1 MKRIVLLLG
10 RPGAGLLLIMLLAA
24 GNACAEPLA
33 ELPFLTRDGRITLTA
48 TVNEAGPWRFLLD
61 TGYELVMLKPQ
72 HAQTLGLRRVGGVT
86 IVGIAGEERADRY
99 AGVVFRLGAAT
110 FSPRSVA
117 ALPSEA
123 RRRERDG
130 VLGSAFFRRFVVEMN
145 WHDSVVRLHEPATF
159 AYSGRG
165 REVPL
170 SFHGEVPVVE
180 AVLTL
185 EGHPAAPARLK
196 IDTGCDSGVCLGS
209 RFVEQHGWPE
219 PARTGT
225 GTARSGVGGGSMT
238 RRVPLSGVSLG
249 GVAAAGVEGHLFNS
263 TAPGDERTDG
273 HLGVQVLQQFTVF
286 FDYSRRRMILEP
298 PPAAQP

>member
-1 MKRIVLLLG
+1 MKRIALPLR
-10 RPGAGLLLIMLLAA
+10 RPGAGLMLMIWLTAVTA
-24 GNACAEPLA
+24 RAEPLA
-33 ELPFLTRDGRITLTA
+33 ELPFVTRDGRILLAA

-99 AGVVFRLGAAT
+99 AGAVFRLGAAT

-123 RRRERDG
+123 QRRGRDG

-159 AYSGRG
+159 AYNGRG
-165 REVPL
+165 RVVPL

-180 AVLTL
+180 ARLAL

-196 IDTGCDSGVCLGS
+196 IDTGCDSGVCLGH
-209 RFVEQHGWPE
+209 RIVEQHGWQE
-219 PARTGT
+219 PARNGT
-225 GTARSGVGGGSMT
+225 GTARAGVGGGSTT
-238 RRVPLSGVSLG
+238 RRVRLDGVTLG
-249 GVAAAGVEGHLFNS
+249 ELTSAAVEAHLFPG

-286 FDYSRRRMILEP
+286 LDYSRRQMILEQ